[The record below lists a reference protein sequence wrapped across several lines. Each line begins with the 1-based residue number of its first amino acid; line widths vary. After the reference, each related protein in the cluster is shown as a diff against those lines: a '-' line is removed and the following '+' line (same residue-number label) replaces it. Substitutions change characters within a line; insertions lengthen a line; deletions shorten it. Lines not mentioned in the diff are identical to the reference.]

1 MLKFIEKY
9 GSISGGLILTLIVYS
24 LDLSPAKI
32 DIFAD
37 KSFTAALFLFGLCLT
52 IFAIIHQGDNEKLRE
67 LKKYGSIN
75 RVNTFCFRLMIE
87 ALILCAYCLIV
98 VTKDN
103 DSITH
108 FNAVFLCFIWFV
120 LSIDAAIFLKIFY
133 NIFYYKIEQ

>member
-1 MLKFIEKY
+1 MLKLIEKY
-9 GSISGGLILTLIVYS
+9 GSVSGGLILAFIVYFFN
-24 LDLSPAKI
+24 LTPAKI

-87 ALILCAYCLIV
+87 ALILCAYCLVV
-98 VTKDN
+98 VTKDK
-103 DSITH
+103 DSITQ
-108 FNAVFLCFIWFV
+108 FNSLALCFIWFM
-120 LSIDAAIFLKIFY
+120 LLIDAAIFLKIFY
-133 NIFYYKIEQ
+133 NIFYYKIE